1 MILKKCRYVLIP
13 FSFVYFLLI
22 FLRDIFYRFNIF
34 KRYRLNAV
42 VISVGNLTWGGTGKT
57 PAVLFIAGTLLK
69 QGRKIAILTRG
80 YGGDEERLFSELVPG
95 TPRIGTGYPS
105 GSVPGTPVA
114 GTPVVLGADRIKNG
128 REAIARYSADTL
140 VLDDGFQY
148 RRLDRDL
155 DIVCI
160 DAANP
165 FGNGCV
171 IPAGS
176 LREGLSALNRADV
189 FLITRA
195 DLAVDLDR
203 LEQTLS
209 RINPDA
215 LIVKSIHSPQN
226 FYKLSNSQL
235 VDPASLNDKKIALVS
250 AIGSPL
256 SFEKTVLKLGLRFEK
271 HFMFRDH
278 HWYRRGDVEKIK
290 RYCLK
295 NNIDTLITTEK
306 DAVRFKALSYQ
317 PSVVSFL
324 VMSIKLE
331 IIDNEQEFYNR
342 LFRVYNS

>member
-1 MILKKCRYVLIP
+1 MRLKKYRYLLIP

-22 FLRDIFYRFNIF
+22 LLRDIFYGFNIF

-57 PAVLFIAGTLLK
+57 PAVLFIVEALLK

-80 YGGDEERLFSELVPG
+80 YGGDEEGLFSGLVPG
-95 TPRIGTGYPS
+95 I
-105 GSVPGTPVA
+105 
-114 GTPVVLGADRIKNG
+114 PVVLGKDRIKNG

-148 RRLDRDL
+148 RRLERDL

-160 DAANP
+160 DAGNP

-189 FLITRA
+189 FLITRT
-195 DLAVDLDR
+195 DMAVDLNR
-203 LEQTLS
+203 LEQRLK

-215 LIVKSIHSPQN
+215 LIVKSIHSLQG
-226 FYKLSNSQL
+226 FYKLSNSRP
-235 VDPASLNDKKIALVS
+235 VDPAYLNDRKIALVS

-256 SFEKTVLKLGLRFEK
+256 SFEKTVLKMGLRFER

-278 HWYRRGDVEKIK
+278 HWYRPGDLEKIK

-306 DAVRFKALSYQ
+306 DAVRFKALSPQ
-317 PSVVSFL
+317 PSAISFL

-331 IIDNEQEFYNR
+331 IIDNEQKFYNR